1 VARDLYAILGVA
13 HDADFDTIRAAYRNA
28 AKTAHPDLGGTTEE
42 FEALKEAYD
51 CLSDEAR
58 RANYDRTGYY
68 TRGKAADTLDAKALD
83 KLRTTIVKIVNLLA
97 KREENKA
104 DHLSE
109 ADQFSMLV
117 DGTLIEALE
126 WQISKWIGED
136 RDRLKDYKK
145 EAAKYIS
152 IAELFEG
159 NSGKPNRISPLIQI
173 TAKYLQNYADAVAD
187 EIKVK
192 ERSLEIL
199 RDHHLKTPK
208 TLKAAQ

>member
-1 VARDLYAILGVA
+1 MARDLYAILGVA

-28 AKTAHPDLGGTTEE
+28 AKTAHPDLGGTAED

-51 CLSDEAR
+51 CLSDEAL

-83 KLRTTIVKIVNLLA
+83 KLRTTIVKIVNLLG
-97 KREENKA
+97 KRKENTA
-104 DHLSE
+104 DNPSE
-109 ADQFSMLV
+109 ADQRSMLV

-126 WQISKWIGED
+126 WQISKWVGED
-136 RDRLKDYKK
+136 RDRLKDFKK

-152 IAELFEG
+152 LAELFEG

-173 TAKYLQNYADAVAD
+173 TAKYYQNQADAVAD
-187 EIKVK
+187 VIKVK
-192 ERSLEIL
+192 ERALEIL

-208 TLKAAQ
+208 ILKAAQ